1 MLLLMW
7 LCTSV
12 NWAHFSPLPIL
23 ETFHCALWNSGSAT
37 CKILKAFT
45 SLNIH
50 FRSLLSRNPAL
61 HEDPASPLPSLL
73 LCSLPC
79 PHTTGGRGGRCLPAP
94 MPSPPFS
101 FPSPENSNFEVLA
114 SDYSTT
120 PVCRSHL
127 LPVPSLNFFNIFSF
141 WFTAISS

>member
-1 MLLLMW
+1 MW

-12 NWAHFSPLPIL
+12 NWAQFSPLPIL
-23 ETFHCALWNSGSAT
+23 EIFHCVLWNSGSAT

-45 SLNIH
+45 SLNFH
-50 FRSLLSRNPAL
+50 FRILLSRNPAL
-61 HEDPASPLPSLL
+61 HEDPASPLLSLL
-73 LCSLPC
+73 LCSLWH
-79 PHTTGGRGGRCLPAP
+79 PHTGGRSGRYLPAP
-94 MPSPPFS
+94 MLSPPFS
-101 FPSPENSNFEVLA
+101 LPSPENSNFEVLA

-120 PVCRSHL
+120 PAYCSHL